1 MPQHYRWRGQTLELL
16 LHVQPGASS
25 AGFAGLHGER
35 LKLRIDAPATDDRA
49 NRAVTAFL
57 AEAFG
62 VRRAAVELVSGR
74 SSRRKSFAI
83 ASPSRLPAD
92 ALVAPA

>member
-1 MPQHYRWRGQTLELL
+1 M
-16 LHVQPGASS
+16 QPAASS
-25 AGFAGLHGER
+25 AGFAGLHGDR
-35 LKLRIDAPATDDRA
+35 LKLRVNAPATDDRA

-62 VRRAAVELVSGR
+62 VRRAAAQLVSGR

-83 ASPSRLPAD
+83 SAPSRLPAG